1 MQREP
6 RDWLTS
12 LRVYLRAPVVTLL
25 FLGFSAGL
33 PYLLV
38 FSTLTAWL
46 EDSGVEVAAIGFF
59 SWVGLLY
66 SIKLFWAPIV
76 DRVRLPLIGR
86 WLGQR
91 RSWMLLGQT
100 LIAAGLLG
108 LSGLDPAGHL
118 PLVAAF
124 ALLTAFGAA
133 TQDIVI
139 DAYRIESGEAAI
151 QAAMASTYIIG
162 YRIGIVMAGAGALY
176 IADAASWGIAYL
188 SMAALVGI
196 GMATVLVRPEPP
208 RPQSLTVV
216 LFHPRVKR
224 FLHRSANRPGW
235 QRQTGVWLIA
245 AVVCP
250 ISDFFHRY
258 GRLALWLLV
267 FIGIYRISDISM
279 AAMANP
285 LYLSLGFTKSD
296 IASVTKVFGVLMT
309 IGGGVFGGL
318 LVVRYGLGRM
328 LIVGA
333 LAVAL
338 TNLLFALLATGGDS
352 LPLLIVAITGDN
364 LANGLASTVFIAF
377 LSSLTSRT
385 YTATQYALFSS
396 LMTLPGK
403 FIGGFSGVVVAD
415 VGYASFFGIVCLLGL
430 PAVALAWW
438 LSRRLPTLDTN
449 SDGDEAAD
457 EAGTASKTQER
468 DNGRKNG
475 QESGREDGEP
485 ASTR

>member
-1 MQREP
+1 MQHEP

-91 RSWMLLGQT
+91 RSWMLLGQC
-100 LIAAGLLG
+100 LIGGGLLG
-108 LSGLDPAGHL
+108 LSGLDPVGHL

-124 ALLTAFGAA
+124 ALVTAFGAA

-176 IADAASWGIAYL
+176 IADAASWAVAYL
-188 SMAALVGI
+188 SMAALVAV
-196 GMATVLVRPEPP
+196 GMITVLVRPEPP
-208 RPQSLTVV
+208 RPQSLSVV

-224 FLHRSANRPGW
+224 FLHQRRQRPGW
-235 QRQTGVWLIA
+235 QRQAGVWLIA

-250 ISDFFHRY
+250 ISDFFQRY
-258 GRLALWLLV
+258 GRLALWLLL

-309 IGGGVFGGL
+309 IGGGILGGL

-338 TNLLFALLATGGDS
+338 TNLLFALLATGGNS
-352 LPLLIVAITGDN
+352 LPLLVVAITGDN

-403 FIGGFSGVVVAD
+403 FIGGFSGLVVAD
-415 VGYASFFGIVCLLGL
+415 LGYASFFGIVCLLGL

-438 LSRRLPTLDTN
+438 LSRRLPTLDGEEIENGRTA
-449 SDGDEAAD
+449 GDPAPAF
-457 EAGTASKTQER
+457 QER
-468 DNGRKNG
+468 EARPPMGTDGRQG
-475 QESGREDGEP
+475 EQPGR
-485 ASTR
+485 

>member
-12 LRVYLRAPVVTLL
+12 LSVYLRAPVVTLL

-33 PYLLV
+33 PFLLV

-59 SWVGLLY
+59 SWVGMLY

-76 DRVRLPLIGR
+76 DRLRLPLIGN
-86 WLGQR
+86 WVGQR
-91 RSWMLLGQT
+91 RSWMLLGQA
-100 LIAAGLLG
+100 LIAAGLVG
-108 LSGLDPAGHL
+108 LSSVDPVGHL
-118 PLVAAF
+118 PMVAGF

-139 DAYRIESGEAAI
+139 DAYRIESGEPEI

-176 IADAASWGIAYL
+176 IADAASWSAAYL
-188 SMAALVGI
+188 SMAALVSVGVL
-196 GMATVLVRPEPP
+196 TVLVRPEPP
-208 RPQSLTVV
+208 RPRGLTTV
-216 LFHPRVKR
+216 LYHPRVR
-224 FLHRSANRPGW
+224 QFLRMSRGRRHW
-235 QRQTGVWLIA
+235 QRQAGAWLLA

-250 ISDFFHRY
+250 ISDFFQRY
-258 GRLALWLLV
+258 GRLALALLLFV
-267 FIGIYRISDISM
+267 GIYRISDIAM

-309 IGGGVFGGL
+309 IGGGLLGGM

-328 LIVGA
+328 LVTGA

-338 TNLLFALLATGGDS
+338 TNLLFVALSLGGNS
-352 LPLLIVAITGDN
+352 LPLLVLTITGDN

-403 FIGGFSGVVVAD
+403 FLGGFSGVVVAD
-415 VGYASFFGIVCLLGL
+415 TSYATFFLVTCLLGL
-430 PAVALAWW
+430 PAAALAWW
-438 LSRRLPTLDTN
+438 LNRRMSSLDAPAGNADALENDRTETSRP
-449 SDGDEAAD
+449 
-457 EAGTASKTQER
+457 
-468 DNGRKNG
+468 
-475 QESGREDGEP
+475 
-485 ASTR
+485 

>member
-12 LRVYLRAPVVTLL
+12 CRVYLRAPVVTLL

-59 SWVGLLY
+59 SWVGMLY

-76 DRVRLPLIGR
+76 DRVRLPLLGR
-86 WLGQR
+86 MLGQR
-91 RSWMLLGQT
+91 RSWMLSGQL
-100 LIAAGLLG
+100 LIAGGLFG
-108 LSGLDPAGHL
+108 LSGVDPLGHL
-118 PLVAAF
+118 PLVAGF

-139 DAYRIESGEAAI
+139 DAYRIESGEPEI

-176 IADAASWGIAYL
+176 IADAVSWTVAYL

-196 GMATVLVRPEPP
+196 GMLTVLIRPEPP
-208 RPQSLTVV
+208 RPQSLAIV
-216 LFHPRVKR
+216 LLHPRVKE
-224 FLHRSANRPGW
+224 FLRSSAGRSHW
-235 QRQTGVWLIA
+235 QRQAGAWLIA

-250 ISDFFHRY
+250 ISDFFQRY
-258 GRLALWLLV
+258 GRLAVMLLV
-267 FIGIYRISDISM
+267 FIGIYRISDIAM

-285 LYLSLGFTKSD
+285 LYLSLGFSKSD

-309 IGGGVFGGL
+309 IGGGVLGGL
-318 LVVRYGLGRM
+318 LVVRYGLARM
-328 LIVGA
+328 LLIGA

-338 TNLLFALLATGGDS
+338 TNLLFVALAVGGDDMG
-352 LPLLIVAITGDN
+352 LLIVTITGDN

-415 VGYASFFGIVCLLGL
+415 FGYANFFIVSCLIGL

-438 LSRRLPTLDTN
+438 LGRRLSSIDDP
-449 SDGDEAAD
+449 EPV
-457 EAGTASKTQER
+457 
-468 DNGRKNG
+468 
-475 QESGREDGEP
+475 GET
-485 ASTR
+485 SVRSS

>member
-1 MQREP
+1 MIILRPGVVEISPVAVIVVVSAMFYGASNVCTKALSNTDSPNVIVFYMNLMQMP
-6 RDWLTS
+6 MALIGVAATGWTI
-12 LRVYLRAPVVTLL
+12 P
-25 FLGFSAGL
+25 GWAGL
-33 PYLLV
+33 G
-38 FSTLTAWL
+38 W
-46 EDSGVEVAAIGFF
+46 
-59 SWVGLLY
+59 
-66 SIKLFWAPIV
+66 
-76 DRVRLPLIGR
+76 
-86 WLGQR
+86 
-91 RSWMLLGQT
+91 
-100 LIAAGLLG
+100 LIA
-108 LSGLDPAGHL
+108 
-118 PLVAAF
+118 VAAF

-176 IADAASWGIAYL
+176 IADAASWAVAYL

-196 GMATVLVRPEPP
+196 GMVTVLVRPEPP

-224 FLHRSANRPGW
+224 FLRRSANRPGW

-245 AVVCP
+245 AIVCP
-250 ISDFFHRY
+250 IGDFFQRY

-309 IGGGVFGGL
+309 IGGGVLGGL

-338 TNLLFALLATGGDS
+338 TNLLFVLLATGGDS

-403 FIGGFSGVVVAD
+403 FIGGFSGVVVSD

-449 SDGDEAAD
+449 SDGDQAAN

-468 DNGRKNG
+468 KD
-475 QESGREDGEP
+475 GREDGEP

>member
-1 MQREP
+1 MQSEP

-12 LRVYLRAPVVTLL
+12 ARVYFSAPVMTLL

-46 EDSGVEVAAIGFF
+46 EDSGVDVAAIGFF
-59 SWVGLLY
+59 SWVGMLY
-66 SIKLFWAPIV
+66 SVKLFWAPIV
-76 DRVRLPLIGR
+76 DRVRLPLLGR
-86 WLGQR
+86 LLGQR
-91 RSWMLLGQT
+91 RSWMLLGQL
-100 LIAAGLLG
+100 LIAAGLFA

-118 PLVAAF
+118 PAVAMF

-139 DAYRIESGEAAI
+139 DAYRIETGEPDI

-176 IADAASWGIAYL
+176 IADAASWSLAYL
-188 SMAALVGI
+188 SMAALVGV
-196 GMATVLVRPEPP
+196 GMLTVLIRPEPP
-208 RPQSLTVV
+208 RRQSVNRVLYSARVRQFLTKS
-216 LFHPRVKR
+216 RQ
-224 FLHRSANRPGW
+224 RPHW
-235 QRQTGVWLIA
+235 QRRSGAWLMA

-250 ISDFFHRY
+250 IGDFFQRY
-258 GRLALWLLV
+258 GKLALALLL
-267 FIGIYRISDISM
+267 FIGIYRISDIAM

-309 IGGGVFGGL
+309 IGGGLLGGL
-318 LVVRYGLGRM
+318 LVVRYGLGKM
-328 LIVGA
+328 LVVGA
-333 LAVAL
+333 LGVAL
-338 TNLLFALLATGGDS
+338 TNLLFALLALSGDE
-352 LPLLIVAITGDN
+352 LWLLIVAITGDN

-377 LSSLTSRT
+377 LSSLTSRA

-403 FIGGFSGVVVAD
+403 FIGGFSGIVVAD
-415 VGYASFFGIVCLLGL
+415 FGYASFFVVSALLGV
-430 PAVALAWW
+430 PAVALALW
-438 LSRRLPTLDTN
+438 LRRRLAALDT
-449 SDGDEAAD
+449 DAI
-457 EAGTASKTQER
+457 ASEKNELE
-468 DNGRKNG
+468 GRSPG
-475 QESGREDGEP
+475 
-485 ASTR
+485 